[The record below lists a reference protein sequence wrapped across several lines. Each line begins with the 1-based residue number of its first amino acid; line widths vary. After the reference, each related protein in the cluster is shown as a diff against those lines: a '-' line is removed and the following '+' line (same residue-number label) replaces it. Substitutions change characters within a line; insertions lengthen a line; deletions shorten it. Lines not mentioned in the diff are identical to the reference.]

1 MWENLEDFEEMD
13 KPMTKITTALSAV
26 IHGLQKF
33 TNYSVQVLAFTNA
46 GDGVA
51 SPPLQCLTNEDG
63 NLINDKFSF
72 FFVSKKCFFKYFKN
86 TYN

>member
-72 FFVSKKCFFKYFKN
+72 CFLMHSCKSK
-86 TYN
+86 